1 MSQIIQIG
9 KPAPAASVRDMFQQL
24 AQREAEEIR
33 RLKLA
38 MSLCSRH

>member
-1 MSQIIQIG
+1 MTQIIQIG

-24 AQREAEEIR
+24 AQREADEIR

-38 MSLCSRH
+38 MSLRSRH